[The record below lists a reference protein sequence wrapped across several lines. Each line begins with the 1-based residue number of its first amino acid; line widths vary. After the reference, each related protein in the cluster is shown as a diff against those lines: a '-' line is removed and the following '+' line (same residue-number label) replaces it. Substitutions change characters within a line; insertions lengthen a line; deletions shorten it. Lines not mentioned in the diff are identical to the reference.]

1 MSRTF
6 ILLGLILVEVDLLW
20 PWIGWLRLGRLP
32 GDIVVERQNF
42 TLYFP
47 ITSGLLISVALTLF
61 LWLVN
66 W

>member
-42 TLYFP
+42 SRSP
-47 ITSGLLISVALTLF
+47 AGA
-61 LWLVN
+61 
-66 W
+66 